1 MAYITYGSTWINEWA
16 FRDLGRFW
24 ESRVSALLSAV
35 PIGIDPQTNADQ
47 AFVIAGPGSAD
58 DPSVRL
64 VWLGR
69 DMVVED
75 GRIISGEVTG
85 LLQQSYV
92 PGEGYVTAREYHGFM
107 LESALL
113 FQALT
118 TRHQRDDIAVWR
130 SLTAGD
136 DSIYG
141 TQWGDT
147 EKGANGHDVIVGGG
161 GNDLLFG
168 NRGNDV
174 LNGGGDHD
182 SLNGGPGRDA
192 LEGGTGHNSLT
203 GGAGR
208 DTFHFNDRVGRGYFH
223 SQYNDVIQDFEP
235 DQDVIVFNSSSRDGS
250 FETLVLRSPYGVS
263 GGREGVVIELRGP
276 NFSKTVELVGVEW
289 SDLSPENILI
299 L

>member
-1 MAYITYGSTWINEWA
+1 MAYISYGSTWINEWA
-16 FRDLGRFW
+16 FHDLGRFW
-24 ESRVSALLSAV
+24 ESRVSARLSGV
-35 PIGIDPQTNADQ
+35 PLEIDPMSDADQ
-47 AFVIAGPGSAD
+47 AFVIVGPGNAD
-58 DPSVRL
+58 DPSIRL

-69 DMVVED
+69 DIVVED

-85 LLQQSYV
+85 LLQQAYV
-92 PGEGYVTAREYHGFM
+92 DGEGYVTAREYHDFR
-107 LESALL
+107 LEAALL
-113 FQALT
+113 FDALT
-118 TRHQRDDIAVWR
+118 TRNQRDDTAVWR
-130 SLTAGD
+130 SLIAGD

-147 EKGANGHDVIVGGG
+147 EKGASGHDVIVGGA

-174 LNGGGDHD
+174 LNGGADHD
-182 SLNGGPGRDA
+182 SLIGGPGRDA

-208 DTFHFNDRVGRGYFH
+208 DTFHYNDRVGRGYFH
-223 SQYNDVIQDFEP
+223 SQYNDVIADFAP
-235 DQDVIVFNSSSRDGS
+235 DQDVIVFNSSTRGGS
-250 FETLVLRSPYGVS
+250 FDTLVLRSPYGVS
-263 GGREGVVIELRGP
+263 GGRDGVVIELRGT

-289 SDLSPENILI
+289 SDLTPENIII